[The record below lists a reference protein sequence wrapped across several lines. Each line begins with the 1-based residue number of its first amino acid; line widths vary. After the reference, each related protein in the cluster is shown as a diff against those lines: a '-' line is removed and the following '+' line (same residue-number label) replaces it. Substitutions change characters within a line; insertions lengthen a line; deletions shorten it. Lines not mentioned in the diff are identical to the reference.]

1 MLSYLLSFLRVGWP
15 AISNAEAA
23 AADSRSF
30 PIKVD
35 TSRLPE
41 AFRKKFQL
49 GDYRIDESDGDI
61 RIKHFDMDPKN
72 QQKMVDALRGEHRL
86 FNFHGRKENIREFW
100 AAYAKNNPDKTVLYL
115 EVGARTY
122 FFQELF
128 ERLMVIGGEGI
139 QRDMRHGYRSPFGK
153 FSETKTLLCRVND
166 DRNIREELRDSFKL
180 SEYFR
185 AGNVKIFIYHRAAHS
200 LTSLYFDRHDDDV
213 RAIDMRRAFF
223 AGSKRVGFW
232 VMGGATG
239 AFVGGTAIGA
249 VPIMGSVV
257 SCATVFATSMAF
269 YRAYQLFCPAAAR
282 EKISTFVREKIEV
295 GAPRF
300 GVALR
305 VLEAFSPKN
314 KDIPSR

>member
-1 MLSYLLSFLRVGWP
+1 MLSHLLSFLRVGWP

-23 AADSRSF
+23 AADSRNF

-49 GDYRIDESDGDI
+49 GDYRIDESNGDI
-61 RIKHFDMDPKN
+61 RVKHFDMDPKN
-72 QQKMVDALRGEHRL
+72 QRKMVDFLRSEHRL
-86 FNFHGRKENIREFW
+86 FNFLGRKENIREFW
-100 AAYAKNNPDKTVLYL
+100 VAYAKNNPEKTVLYL
-115 EVGARTY
+115 EVGDRTY

-153 FSETKTLLCRVND
+153 FGETKTLLCRISD
-166 DRNIREELRDSFKL
+166 DRNIREELRNNFKL

-223 AGSKRVGFW
+223 AGSKQAGFW
-232 VMGGATG
+232 IMGGAAG
-239 AFVGGTAIGA
+239 AFVGSTAVGA
-249 VPIMGSVV
+249 VPVVGSVV
-257 SCATVFATSMAF
+257 SCATVFATSMAL
-269 YRAYQLFCPAAAR
+269 YRAYQLLCPATAR
-282 EKISTFVREKIEV
+282 EKISAFMHEKIEAR
-295 GAPRF
+295 APKF
-300 GVALR
+300 GVILR
-305 VLEAFSPKN
+305 ILEAFSAKN
-314 KDIPSR
+314 RDVSSR